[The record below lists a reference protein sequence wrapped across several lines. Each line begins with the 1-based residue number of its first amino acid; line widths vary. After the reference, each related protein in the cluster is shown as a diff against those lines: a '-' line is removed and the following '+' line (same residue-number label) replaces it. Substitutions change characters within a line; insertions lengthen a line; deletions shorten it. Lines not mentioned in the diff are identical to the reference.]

1 MFKFDLFKLSDKD
14 FFKKFLLEYKK
25 PIAVIIVLDLFA
37 YLFMFTLP
45 FVFKFFIDSVII
57 GQDHSMFYPL
67 VGTIIGAAI
76 FSLIFQYISSF
87 YKTNLSG
94 KLLFER
100 TNQYLPKA
108 IYANKIYNVGE
119 ITNTLTDMLRNSN
132 AVITTY
138 VPSLIKNVIAI
149 LIMLI
154 ILLVMDW
161 KLTLCV
167 FVPALAILLYL
178 SFTSKRIKSI
188 SKEQI
193 DIYSNVFSIIK
204 SIFTNITFVNVF
216 SLENFFLGKYEYIL
230 DDYAKKQTKLA
241 HLIARQFVVSMMFFI
256 LPTLILLFYG
266 GQLIMTGEITLG
278 ILTMFISNLVS
289 ISEILNYSVSLLI
302 LIQQTIPAINNLSE
316 IYYETPK
323 DWGEKEFAYTNGDIE
338 VKDLHFEYDRLIFDD
353 LSCNFKKGINILVGR
368 NGSGKSTLLNILTR
382 VIDIDNGSIFYDGT
396 DINEISEDSL
406 KKNVGFVMANPFI
419 FESDLR
425 TNLRLN
431 DEDIDDSELMEVIE
445 KVKLSNLLNK
455 LPEGLDTIL
464 NEDIINLS
472 SGEQQKIALARVLL
486 RNPNIIL
493 LDEVGSNID
502 SESLESI
509 YECMFS
515 LAEEKTIII
524 VDHHLQYVND
534 KWNIVDITPK

>member
-1 MFKFDLFKLSDKD
+1 M
-14 FFKKFLLEYKK
+14 
-25 PIAVIIVLDLFA
+25 
-37 YLFMFTLP
+37 
-45 FVFKFFIDSVII
+45 
-57 GQDHSMFYPL
+57 
-67 VGTIIGAAI
+67 VGAIIGAAI
-76 FSLIFQYISSF
+76 FSLVVQYISSF

-94 KLLFER
+94 KLLHQR
-100 TNQYLPKA
+100 TKLYLPKA

-132 AVITTY
+132 ALVTTY
-138 VPSLIKNVIAI
+138 VPSLIKNLITI
-149 LIMLI
+149 IIMLI
-154 ILLVMDW
+154 ILLIMDW

-167 FVPALAILLYL
+167 FLPAFAILSYL
-178 SFTSKRIKSI
+178 AFTSKRIKMI
-188 SKEQI
+188 SKDQI
-193 DIYSNVFSIIK
+193 DIYSNVYSIIK

-241 HLIARQFVVSMMFFI
+241 HLIAKQFVVSLMFFI

-266 GQLIMTGEITLG
+266 GQLIMDGEITLG
-278 ILTMFISNLVS
+278 ILTMFISYLVS
-289 ISEILNYSVSLLI
+289 ISEILNYSVSLLV

-323 DWGEKEFAYTNGDIE
+323 EWGDKEMVYTNGDIE
-338 VKDLHFEYDRLIFDD
+338 VKNLHFEYDRVIFEN

-382 VIDIDNGSIFYDGT
+382 VIDIDDGEIFYDGI
-396 DINEISEDSL
+396 DINEITEASL
-406 KKNVGFVMANPFI
+406 KDNVGFVMSKPFI
-419 FESDLR
+419 FESDMR

-431 DEDIDDSELMEVIE
+431 DDDIDDSKLLEVIE
-445 KVKLSNLLNK
+445 KVKLDNLLNK
-455 LPEGLDTIL
+455 LPQGLDTVL
-464 NEDIINLS
+464 TEDIINLS

-486 RNPNIIL
+486 KDPNIIL

-502 SESLESI
+502 SESLDSI
-509 YECMFS
+509 YDCLFS
-515 LAEEKTIII
+515 LAEEKTVII

-534 KWNIVDITPK
+534 QWNIVDITPK